1 MRSLLD
7 LRFSRL
13 SLIVLAT
20 VSALATVLILHGAND
35 HTPAQMAAL
44 TALHEKPAARQPA
57 TVVVQRPAPTPTT
70 VASRGSSGAAA
81 SSGGGASAPVPSTPA
96 PSAPVVTPAPAA
108 PVTPAA
114 PAPDPASPATST
126 DPSTQTSATSTPDPD
141 SNLPKVG
148 HVFEI
153 SLSAPSFAK
162 AFGAHSQLPYLRSLA
177 RQGTVLSGYH
187 SLGAGELADELA
199 LVGGQ
204 APNPD
209 TAKGCPTYAEFPT
222 GAVANKA
229 GLVPGRG
236 CIYPDTAL
244 TIGDQVTAGGKVWGA
259 YAQDMGSES
268 CVHANSGALDDI
280 TLPFSH
286 ADYDPR
292 HNPFIYFHS
301 LLDLGDCSNDDVDLS
316 HLPKALHSAS
326 ATPEFS
332 YIAPNACA
340 DGDPTMLP
348 SPATTTSTSTTSTS
362 TSTTPTTASTTT
374 PTTASSSTTTS
385 STSASAS
392 TTSTSASSTTT
403 TTSSSTTPT
412 TATTPAA
419 APAGC
424 SPKAPSGPSAENA
437 FLKTWIPHV
446 LHSAAYRKDG
456 VLVIAIA
463 SSNKPTGHPAQTGA
477 LVLSRWT
484 PRGHTLAAASGPYAL
499 LRFTED
505 ALRLDPLAHAS
516 TAPALAAQLLGAS

>member
-20 VSALATVLILHGAND
+20 VSALATVLILHGANG

-44 TALHEKPAARQPA
+44 TALHEKPVARRPV
-57 TVVVQRPAPTPTT
+57 TVVVQRPAPSPAA
-70 VASRGSSGAAA
+70 VASRP
-81 SSGGGASAPVPSTPA
+81 SGGGATFSGGGATASVPSTPA
-96 PSAPVVTPAPAA
+96 PSAPAPTPAPVTPAPAA
-108 PVTPAA
+108 S
-114 PAPDPASPATST
+114 DPAGSPATAT
-126 DPSTQTSATSTPDPD
+126 DPSTQTSTTSTPDPD
-141 SNLPKVG
+141 AGLPKVG

-209 TAKGCPTYAEFPT
+209 TEKGCPTYAEFPS

-229 GLVPGRG
+229 GLMSGRG
-236 CIYPDTAL
+236 CIYPDTVL

-259 YAQDMGSES
+259 YTQDMGSQS
-268 CVHANSGALDDI
+268 CVHANSGALDDT

-301 LLDLGDCSNDDVDLS
+301 LLDLGDCSSDDVDLS
-316 HLPKALHSAS
+316 HLPAALHSAS
-326 ATPEFS
+326 KTPEFS
-332 YIAPNACA
+332 YIASNACA

-348 SPATTTSTSTTSTS
+348 SPTTTTTTSTTTS
-362 TSTTPTTASTTT
+362 STTPTTSSTTT

-385 STSASAS
+385 STSTSASA
-392 TTSTSASSTTT
+392 TSTSTSSTSSTTT
-403 TTSSSTTPT
+403 PTTSSTT

-424 SPKAPSGPSAENA
+424 SADAPSGLPAENA

-456 VLVIAIA
+456 VLVIALA
-463 SSNKPTGHPAQTGA
+463 SSNKPTGHPTQTGA

-484 PRGHTLAAASGPYAL
+484 PRGHKLAAASGPYAL

-516 TAPALAAQLLGAS
+516 TAPALASQLLGAS

>member
-44 TALHEKPAARQPA
+44 TALREKPAARQPA
-57 TVVVQRPAPTPTT
+57 TVVVQRRAPAA
-70 VASRGSSGAAA
+70 VASRGSSGGAT
-81 SSGGGASAPVPSTPA
+81 SFGGGASASVPSTPA
-96 PSAPVVTPAPAA
+96 PSAPAPTPAA

-126 DPSTQTSATSTPDPD
+126 NTSTQTSTTSTPDPD
-141 SNLPKVG
+141 AKLPKVG

-162 AFGAHSQLPYLRSLA
+162 AFGAHSQLPYLRTLA
-177 RQGTVLSGYH
+177 HQGTVLSGYH

-209 TAKGCPTYAEFPT
+209 TAKGCPTYAEFPS

-236 CIYPDTAL
+236 CIYPETAL
-244 TIGDQVTAGGKVWGA
+244 TIGDQVTASGKVWGA

-268 CVHANSGALDDI
+268 CVHANSGAVDDV

-286 ADYDPR
+286 ADYDAR
-292 HNPFIYFHS
+292 HNPFIYYHS
-301 LLDLGDCSNDDVDLS
+301 LLDLGDCSSDDVDLS
-316 HLPKALHSAS
+316 HLPAALHSAS
-326 ATPEFS
+326 KTPEFA

-348 SPATTTSTSTTSTS
+348 SPTTTTSTSTTSTS
-362 TSTTPTTASTTT
+362 TSPTTSSSTT
-374 PTTASSSTTTS
+374 PTTASSSTTT
-385 STSASAS
+385 AS
-392 TTSTSASSTTT
+392 TTASTSSSSTSASSTTT
-403 TTSSSTTPT
+403 TSSSSTTPT
-412 TATTPAA
+412 TAATPAA

-424 SPKAPSGPSAENA
+424 SPKAPSGPSAEDA
-437 FLKTWIPHV
+437 FLKTWIPRV